1 MSPGSLAALAAF
13 TWGSSGLIAGIAA
26 RSTRAALVALCAQ
39 TAGLVV
45 PLLVAA
51 AGAERPTVLAL
62 LAGLA
67 GGAISAVGL
76 VCLYRLFSRPS
87 VGLAAPIAALG
98 SLLPVL
104 VGLAGGEALDSAQLA
119 GGAVLM
125 TGLGLLLRVPAG
137 HSLDRK
143 TVGLAAVAAL
153 SFGLFY
159 LGLEIG
165 AQDSAA
171 WVAVFSRAGAIAVLL
186 IAARRMGRPIG
197 WPVRRWLVL
206 ASLAGLLDSTGNLAY
221 AAATA
226 SGRLS
231 TVSLISG
238 AYPAVTVIVAVVILR
253 ERVTPLRAAG
263 IVFTVAGLGLV
274 AG

>member
-1 MSPGSLAALAAF
+1 MSSGALAALAAL
-13 TWGSSGLIAGIAA
+13 TWGSSGLIAGFAT
-26 RSTRAALVALCAQ
+26 RSTQAALVALCAQ
-39 TAGLVV
+39 TVGLLV
-45 PLLVAA
+45 PLLVAVA
-51 AGAERPTVLAL
+51 ATEKPTLLAL
-62 LAGLA
+62 GAGLA

-76 VCLYRLFSRPS
+76 VCLYRLFSGPS
-87 VGLAAPIAALG
+87 VGLAAPIAATG

-104 VGLAGGEALDSAQLA
+104 VGLAGGEAVDTAQLA
-119 GGAVLM
+119 GVGVLV

-137 HSLDRK
+137 QSLDRR
-143 TVGLAAVAAL
+143 TVGLAAVAAV

-165 AQDSAA
+165 ARDSAA
-171 WVAVFSRAGAIAVLL
+171 WVAVFSRAGAISVLL
-186 IAARRMGRPIG
+186 VAARRMRWPIGRPVK
-197 WPVRRWLVL
+197 PWLAL
-206 ASLAGLLDSTGNLAY
+206 AVVAGLLDSTGNLAY

-238 AYPAVTVIVAVVILR
+238 AYPAVTVILAVVVLR
-253 ERVTPLRAAG
+253 QRITPLRAAG
-263 IVFTVAGLGLV
+263 ILLSVTGLGLV